1 MLLNLISFE
10 APLFTY
16 SEIAAG
22 HAAQNQYNE
31 MFDGKMG

>member
-16 SEIAAG
+16 SEIATA
-22 HAAQNQYNE
+22 HAAHNSIE